1 MKSNGRE
8 DSGRYGIVL
17 GSDVVLKVDPQASF
31 SAAVDELT
39 ADAIDTSRKTGR
51 TGKDGKDGKDGNTRE
66 AESVVVSTA
75 RSAERTLL
83 ALVDGRRTVQE
94 LVRLAG
100 MSDLVVRRHL
110 RALCERGILVPAT
123 SGRLVTPGSSSDSA
137 VPERTASPGSGGV
150 PGESGGEGL
159 SKALAA
165 YLDSGKTA
173 VVQTL
178 ASDAITAKAAGGSGS
193 VGTPAAEG
201 IGSKTLLMGS
211 PVGSDASSRVVVVK
225 AAGPESGSTAVDPA
239 GAPFDADAGGRVS
252 SPPASVV
259 VGDLPHQPN
268 TPANFKPNVTAFW
281 IPSASEPSTAST
293 GATAGSPPSGAAGSS
308 PAAASPS
315 PSATAAAPASPTAGV
330 TALPATT
337 LMWPKLAEV
346 ATKSGRRRS
355 PAHGNVIVT
364 VGDAAGGA
372 SAGGAVAGGAVDRPA
387 AQGGPPE
394 PKPAALSVEGPSSQ
408 VASQGGAR
416 SKNAAIPFRL
426 GEYEVA
432 TRIAQGGMGSIYVC
446 RRAGTPGVQ
455 RLFTLKVVRQHA
467 KQIAQVVQSFR
478 REARVGAL
486 LSHPNLQTVIHVGTY
501 HEQPF
506 LILDYVEGIGLAELL
521 ASHKRLPPA
530 IVVSILV
537 DVLRGL
543 KAAHDLVD
551 EQGNR
556 LGLVHGDISPQNILI
571 GVDGNARL
579 TDFGSSRFSS
589 DARVADLAPLV
600 GKPAFMAP
608 EQLSAEPLDAR
619 TDLFSVGVLMWTAL
633 TGQPLFAADSYE
645 QIVMNVFRKKI
656 PPPSEFGAPAC
667 FDEISTTALSR
678 APEGRYSNAE
688 EMANALSRVARAE
701 GIVGSPYDVGQWVRR
716 EFAETL
722 AERRRRVQVVFGGV
736 GSAPPPGPAAPAAG
750 EAGGSP
756 AGGEKP
762 GETTADGYPRLPSRT
777 MQLAAMPRQ
786 RSTPRLR
793 TLESTQESDLE
804 APVLRW
810 TRRRV
815 VAVSAAIS
823 FPFALALAYLAT
835 NPIARRIRQAQAAA
849 ATVAE
854 PVGTEELPGGGAPV
868 PPAAADSP
876 PRPEARGEPS
886 RALQPPAEAP
896 PTPGDTPAGV
906 GTLPPAASTG
916 AAAPPAPAEPG
927 APSPGAALPPAPAGA
942 SRTEPR

>member
-17 GSDVVLKVDPQASF
+17 SSDVVLKVDPQASF
-31 SAAVDELT
+31 SAAVDELA
-39 ADAIDTSRKTGR
+39 ADAIDTSRKTGKAGNNGSNANNANNPK
-51 TGKDGKDGKDGNTRE
+51 TGDADQ
-66 AESVVVSTA
+66 SVVQSTA

-83 ALVDGRRTVQE
+83 ALVDGQRTVQE

-110 RALCERGILVPAT
+110 RSLCERGILVAAT
-123 SGRLVTPGSSSDSA
+123 SGRLVTPGSPSDSA
-137 VPERTASPGSGGV
+137 VPERAASPGSGGV
-150 PGESGGEGL
+150 PGEPGGEGL
-159 SKALAA
+159 SRALAA
-165 YLDSGKTA
+165 YLDSGKSG
-173 VVQTL
+173 VVQTP
-178 ASDAITAKAAGGSGS
+178 ASDAVTAKATGGSGS
-193 VGTPAAEG
+193 VATPGGTPAAEG

-211 PVGSDASSRVVVVK
+211 RGGSDVSSRVVVK
-225 AAGPESGSTAVDPA
+225 APAPESGNTPADQA
-239 GAPFDADAGGRVS
+239 GAPSDGGSGRGAPSPTAGVG
-252 SPPASVV
+252 
-259 VGDLPHQPN
+259 VGDLPHQS
-268 TPANFKPNVTAFW
+268 TSPANFKPNVTAFW
-281 IPSASEPSTAST
+281 IPSASESSSAST
-293 GATAGSPPSGAAGSS
+293 GAPVGSPPGAAGAPPAATGPSA
-308 PAAASPS
+308 AAASP
-315 PSATAAAPASPTAGV
+315 ASSTAGV
-330 TALPATT
+330 AALPATT
-337 LMWPKLAEV
+337 LMWPKLAES
-346 ATKSGRRRS
+346 AAKSGRPRS

-364 VGDAAGGA
+364 VGGPAGGA
-372 SAGGAVAGGAVDRPA
+372 SAGGASDRLA
-387 AQGGPPE
+387 GPPVDL
-394 PKPAALSVEGPSSQ
+394 KSAAPSVEAPSSQ

-416 SKNAAIPFRL
+416 GKNAAIPFRL

-501 HEQPF
+501 HDQPF

-678 APEGRYSNAE
+678 SPEGRYSNAE

-736 GSAPPPGPAAPAAG
+736 GSAPVAPPVAAPPAG
-750 EAGGSP
+750 EAGVP
-756 AGGEKP
+756 AGGERP

-777 MQLAAMPRQ
+777 MQIAAMPRQ

-793 TLESTQESDLE
+793 TLESTAESDLE
-804 APVLRW
+804 EPVLRW

-835 NPIARRIRQAQAAA
+835 NPIARRIRQAQAASPPA
-849 ATVAE
+849 AEA
-854 PVGTEELPGGGAPV
+854 VGTEPPGGGAPV
-868 PPAAADSP
+868 PAAAADSP
-876 PRPEARGEPS
+876 PAPAPEVRREPS
-886 RALQPPAEAP
+886 RAPQPPAQAP
-896 PTPGDTPAGV
+896 PMAGSEAAGV
-906 GTLPPAASTG
+906 GTLPPPAGTAAATPP
-916 AAAPPAPAEPG
+916 APTEPAAPLPEAAPPG
-927 APSPGAALPPAPAGA
+927 APVGSP
-942 SRTEPR
+942 RTEPR

>member
-1 MKSNGRE
+1 MKTNGRE

-17 GSDVVLKVDPQASF
+17 GSEVVLKVDPQASF

-39 ADAIDTSRKTGR
+39 AESIDTSRKTGK
-51 TGKDGKDGKDGNTRE
+51 TGETGRAGEAGNGGTSE
-66 AESVVVSTA
+66 GSVVVSTA
-75 RSAERTLL
+75 RSAERALL

-94 LVRLAG
+94 LVRVAG
-100 MSDLVVRRHL
+100 MTDLVVRRHL
-110 RALCERGILVPAT
+110 RSLCERGILVPAT
-123 SGRLVTPGSSSDSA
+123 QGRVPTPDGTPADSA
-137 VPERTASPGSGGV
+137 VPERSASPGSGGI
-150 PGESGGEGL
+150 PGDAGGDGL

-173 VVQTL
+173 VVQTP
-178 ASDAITAKAAGGSGS
+178 ASDAVTTKATSGSGS
-193 VGTPAAEG
+193 VGAPVAEG

-211 PVGSDASSRVVVVK
+211 AVVVD
-225 AAGPESGSTAVDPA
+225 AASRGVVVRAPAADGGNAPIGEPVAPPGGGSARPAPSSPA
-239 GAPFDADAGGRVS
+239 G
-252 SPPASVV
+252 VV
-259 VGDLPHQPN
+259 VGDLPYRSN
-268 TPANFKPNVTAFW
+268 TPHNFKPNVTAFW

-293 GATAGSPPSGAAGSS
+293 GATGGTPSGAGATGTSPPSTSASAAPSAPAAG
-308 PAAASPS
+308 
-315 PSATAAAPASPTAGV
+315 TAALPPT
-330 TALPATT
+330 TM
-337 LMWPKLAEV
+337 MWPKPADGAL
-346 ATKSGRRRS
+346 KPGRSRS
-355 PAHGNVIVT
+355 PAEENVIVT
-364 VGDAAGGA
+364 VG
-372 SAGGAVAGGAVDRPA
+372 GAVDRSTAPA
-387 AQGGPPE
+387 TPPVD
-394 PKPAALSVEGPSSQ
+394 PKPAAPLSEGPSSQ
-408 VASQGGAR
+408 GASLGGAR
-416 SKNAAIPFRL
+416 GKNAAIPFRL

-501 HEQPF
+501 HDQPF

-521 ASHKRLPPA
+521 ATHKRLPPA

-543 KAAHDLVD
+543 KAAHDLMD
-551 EQGNR
+551 EQGTR

-579 TDFGSSRFSS
+579 TDFGSARFTS

-678 APEGRYSNAE
+678 SPEGRYSNAE

-736 GSAPPPGPAAPAAG
+736 GSALPPGPAAPPVGVPGAG
-750 EAGGSP
+750 PVGAER
-756 AGGEKP
+756 P
-762 GETTADGYPRLPSRT
+762 GDTTADGYPRLPSRT

-786 RSTPRLR
+786 RTTPRLR
-793 TLESTQESDLE
+793 TLDSASDSDSDSDE
-804 APVLRW
+804 PVLRW

-835 NPIARRIRQAQAAA
+835 NPIARRIRQAQAASAA
-849 ATVAE
+849 ATEPVVAE
-854 PVGTEELPGGGAPV
+854 PTSPGASAPAAV
-868 PPAAADSP
+868 PDSPPEGRRGPSPAAQPPVEAAPAAA
-876 PRPEARGEPS
+876 GT
-886 RALQPPAEAP
+886 
-896 PTPGDTPAGV
+896 PTGA
-906 GTLPPAASTG
+906 GTLPAAASTAAAA
-916 AAAPPAPAEPG
+916 AAAPTDQPAPFPGVAAPG
-927 APSPGAALPPAPAGA
+927 APAGGP
-942 SRTEPR
+942 RNEPR

>member
-1 MKSNGRE
+1 MKTNGRE
-8 DSGRYGIVL
+8 DSGRFGIVL

-39 ADAIDTSRKTGR
+39 TEAIDTNRR
-51 TGKDGKDGKDGNTRE
+51 TDQ
-66 AESVVVSTA
+66 SVVVSTA
-75 RSAERTLL
+75 RSSERALL

-110 RALCERGILVPAT
+110 RALCERGILVPA
-123 SGRLVTPGSSSDSA
+123 GAAATPSPPESPSDSA
-137 VPERTASPGSGGV
+137 IPEPTAAPGSGGV
-150 PGESGGEGL
+150 PAESSAEGL
-159 SKALAA
+159 SISRALAA
-165 YLDSGKTA
+165 YLDSGKTG
-173 VVQTL
+173 VVQTP
-178 ASDAITAKAAGGSGS
+178 ASDAVTAKAATPTAEGSGS
-193 VGTPAAEG
+193 R
-201 IGSKTLLMGS
+201 TLLMGGAAADRS
-211 PVGSDASSRVVVVK
+211 NRGGVVK
-225 AAGPESGSTAVDPA
+225 AAADSGSPSSGPPA
-239 GAPFDADAGGRVS
+239 SAPDAGGGAGRRVP
-252 SPPASVV
+252 SPPAGVV
-259 VGDLPHQPN
+259 TGEWPPRSN
-268 TPANFKPNVTAFW
+268 TPPSFKPNVTAFW
-281 IPSASEPSTAST
+281 IPSASSEPPANALANPASGASGGGNSGSPAGAGAGAT
-293 GATAGSPPSGAAGSS
+293 GAPRPAPADSSAASPASPAS
-308 PAAASPS
+308 PAAVSPS
-315 PSATAAAPASPTAGV
+315 P
-330 TALPATT
+330 ATT
-337 LMWPKLAEV
+337 MMWPKPADGVL
-346 ATKSGRRRS
+346 KSGRPRS
-355 PAHGNVIVT
+355 PAQGNVIVT
-364 VGDAAGGA
+364 VGAPP
-372 SAGGAVAGGAVDRPA
+372 PA
-387 AQGGPPE
+387 ATPAAPPVE
-394 PKPAALSVEGPSSQ
+394 PKPAAPAMEAAPTQAAALAGS
-408 VASQGGAR
+408 R

-446 RRAGTPGVQ
+446 RRAGSTGVQ

-467 KQIAQVVQSFR
+467 KQVAQVVQSFR

-521 ASHKRLPPA
+521 ATHKRLPPA

-579 TDFGSSRFSS
+579 TDFGSARFSS
-589 DARVADLAPLV
+589 DARVADVAPLV

-619 TDLFSVGVLMWTAL
+619 TDLFSLGVLMWTAL
-633 TGQPLFAADSYE
+633 TGQPLFVADSYE

-678 APEGRYSNAE
+678 SPEGRYSNAE

-736 GSAPPPGPAAPAAG
+736 GTAVAPAGPASVGGAPVPAAG
-750 EAGGSP
+750 DAIPSER
-756 AGGEKP
+756 P
-762 GETTADGYPRLPSRT
+762 GATTADGYPRLPSRT
-777 MQLAAMPRQ
+777 VQIAAIPRR

-793 TLESTQESDLE
+793 SLDSESESE
-804 APVLRW
+804 EPVLRW

-815 VAVSAAIS
+815 VAVSAAVS

-835 NPIARRIRQAQAAA
+835 NPIARRIRQAHAAVPAAVSGEGVSAPAGGADFPPSGSSAAMEAREGQARAPRPAAEMMPPPSGNGAAPPVGVTTTAAGAPAPDERAPPPTANAAA
-849 ATVAE
+849 AAQALPAE
-854 PVGTEELPGGGAPV
+854 PAAPTAGAAPPV
-868 PPAAADSP
+868 PPAGA
-876 PRPEARGEPS
+876 PR
-886 RALQPPAEAP
+886 
-896 PTPGDTPAGV
+896 
-906 GTLPPAASTG
+906 
-916 AAAPPAPAEPG
+916 AEP
-927 APSPGAALPPAPAGA
+927 
-942 SRTEPR
+942 R

>member
-1 MKSNGRE
+1 
-8 DSGRYGIVL
+8 
-17 GSDVVLKVDPQASF
+17 
-31 SAAVDELT
+31 
-39 ADAIDTSRKTGR
+39 
-51 TGKDGKDGKDGNTRE
+51 
-66 AESVVVSTA
+66 ST
-75 RSAERTLL
+75 
-83 ALVDGRRTVQE
+83 TV
-94 LVRLAG
+94 
-100 MSDLVVRRHL
+100 
-110 RALCERGILVPAT
+110 
-123 SGRLVTPGSSSDSA
+123 
-137 VPERTASPGSGGV
+137 
-150 PGESGGEGL
+150 
-159 SKALAA
+159 
-165 YLDSGKTA
+165 
-173 VVQTL
+173 
-178 ASDAITAKAAGGSGS
+178 
-193 VGTPAAEG
+193 
-201 IGSKTLLMGS
+201 
-211 PVGSDASSRVVVVK
+211 
-225 AAGPESGSTAVDPA
+225 
-239 GAPFDADAGGRVS
+239 
-252 SPPASVV
+252 
-259 VGDLPHQPN
+259 
-268 TPANFKPNVTAFW
+268 
-281 IPSASEPSTAST
+281 
-293 GATAGSPPSGAAGSS
+293 
-308 PAAASPS
+308 
-315 PSATAAAPASPTAGV
+315 GV

-337 LMWPKLAEV
+337 LMWPKLGDGAV
-346 ATKSGRRRS
+346 KAGLPRS
-355 PAHGNVIVT
+355 PAQEKVIVT
-364 VGDAAGGA
+364 VGGPTAGPQ
-372 SAGGAVAGGAVDRPA
+372 AGPQERPA
-387 AQGGPPE
+387 VPLAPPLD
-394 PKPAALSVEGPSSQ
+394 PKSAPPVAEAPSSQ
-408 VASQGGAR
+408 VTSQSGAR
-416 SKNAAIPFRL
+416 GKNAAIPFRL

-501 HEQPF
+501 HDQPF

-551 EQGNR
+551 EQGVR

-579 TDFGSSRFSS
+579 TDFGSARFSS

-678 APEGRYSNAE
+678 APEGRYSNAD

-736 GSAPPPGPAAPAAG
+736 GTAAPAAAPPLG
-750 EAGGSP
+750 EAGAGP
-756 AGGEKP
+756 AGADKP
-762 GETTADGYPRLPSRT
+762 GETTADGYPRLPART
-777 MQLAAMPRQ
+777 MQLAAMPRT

-793 TLESTQESDLE
+793 TLESTAESDLE
-804 APVLRW
+804 EPVLRW

-835 NPIARRIRQAQAAA
+835 NPIARRIRQAQAAPSTA
-849 ATVAE
+849 AE
-854 PVGTEELPGGGAPV
+854 PIGTE
-868 PPAAADSP
+868 PAAAGTSP
-876 PRPEARGEPS
+876 RGEPGDVPTAPGVREPATEGRRDPTRPSLPSVEAPPAARGEPIGAGTLPS
-886 RALQPPAEAP
+886 EGSPTATAL
-896 PTPGDTPAGV
+896 PTPGAPTSPAPG
-906 GTLPPAASTG
+906 GALPSAPAA
-916 AAAPPAPAEPG
+916 
-927 APSPGAALPPAPAGA
+927 A